1 MTAAQAATLPA
12 LIEQSDVG
20 QPPTEMR
27 DLWHNGFSLAGI
39 VLLLAAEWGLRRRVG
54 LA

>member
-1 MTAAQAATLPA
+1 
-12 LIEQSDVG
+12 VG

-27 DLWHNGFSLAGI
+27 DLWHNGFSLTLI
-39 VLLLAAEWGLRRRVG
+39 VVLLAAEWILRRRVG